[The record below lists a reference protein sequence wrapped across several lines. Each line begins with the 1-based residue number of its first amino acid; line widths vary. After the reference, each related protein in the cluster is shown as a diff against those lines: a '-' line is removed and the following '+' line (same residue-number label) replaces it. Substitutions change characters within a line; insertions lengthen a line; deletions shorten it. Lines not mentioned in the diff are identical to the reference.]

1 MQSLRRSCIG
11 TQSKVVRVVY
21 GALRDMVADCIS
33 PEGLVHVRLQWRTPW
48 GRGHMVLD
56 LR

>member
-1 MQSLRRSCIG
+1 
-11 TQSKVVRVVY
+11 VY